1 MTDNA
6 RETMPEVGG
15 MLHLDHVNFQI
26 PEHDL
31 ATVFFINGLGL
42 TRDPFRRADETNMGV
57 NVGLQQFHLP
67 RRGVTPPFPG
77 VVGLVVPDLTAIR
90 ARLMRLERLG
100 KFSDTPYAAEFGDDI
115 AEITSPFGFRLRLHA
130 AGTVP
135 FSRPLGIVYVEIF
148 IPPDTAGAI
157 ATFYRE
163 IFRAI
168 TNVEVVD
175 GAPTA
180 IINAGP
186 FQTLRFIERGGE
198 NHDTHNFH
206 VSFHVTHYNE
216 VRERIAA
223 SGALVGEG
231 RGQVFFFDR
240 IFDPESGA
248 TVFPFENEVRSI
260 YHPDFMRPLVNRW
273 PIVNEPFSD
282 QAEVMADLERELG
295 FRPGTNTVKD

>member
-1 MTDNA
+1 MTDNE
-6 RETMPEVGG
+6 RDTLPEIGG
-15 MLHLDHVNFQI
+15 ILHLDHVNFQV

-77 VVGLVVPDLTAIR
+77 VIGLVVPELTALR
-90 ARLMRLERLG
+90 ARLMRLDRLG
-100 KFSDTPYAAEFGDDI
+100 KFTGTAYQASFGNDA
-115 AEITSPFGFRLRLHA
+115 AEITSPFGIRLRLHA

-135 FSRPLGIVYVEIF
+135 FMRPLGIAYVDVLV
-148 IPPDTAGAI
+148 PPGAAAAI
-157 ATFYRE
+157 AAFYCE
-163 IFRAI
+163 VFRAI
-168 TNVEVVD
+168 AGVETVD

-180 IINAGP
+180 IVNAGP
-186 FQTLRFIERGGE
+186 YQTLRFIER
-198 NHDTHNFH
+198 DLDSYDAHNFH

-223 SGALVGEG
+223 SGYMTGEG
-231 RGQVFFFDR
+231 RGRVFFFDR
-240 IFDPESGA
+240 IYDPDNGD
-248 TVFPFENEVRSI
+248 TVFALVNEVRSV

-273 PIVNEPFSD
+273 PIVDEPFSD

-295 FRPGTNTVKD
+295 YIPGGTLR